1 MRRVIGI
8 VMMLAGAYGLYW
20 AWQGA
25 GGHMPTNYSFT
36 NPVVQYGVC
45 GALAFMAGYS
55 VFHSYKPPVKKSVVC
70 PNCNKLLEKGRR
82 NCPHCNEE
90 LVHY

>member
-8 VMMLAGAYGLYW
+8 VMMLGGAYALFW

-25 GGHMPTNYSFT
+25 AGHWPTNYSFT
-36 NPVVQYGVC
+36 NPIVQYGVC
-45 GALAFMAGYS
+45 GAAVFMVGYS
-55 VFHSYKPPVKKSVVC
+55 IFHSYKPPVKKSVVC

-82 NCPHCNEE
+82 NCPHCNEQ